1 MKSTTRILLVAG
13 FGFISSF
20 AHAGMGYVSDNSD
33 SVVRTGFG
41 DCVHTTRWSEEVA
54 VAKCEPAIVAARD
67 AAKLAAV
74 EVIIVKELKPVRL
87 ETEVLFAF
95 DGADLTADGHV
106 RLNAVLGSLT
116 AADLKDEKIRI
127 TGHTDEIGDDSYN
140 LELSRKR
147 ATAVHDYLVSRGV
160 VPGFIETSGVGE
172 ADPVVI
178 CEGKRGAALINC
190 LAPNRRAVVELSAME
205 LIEVEKELSTGQ

>member
-87 ETEVLFAF
+87 ETEVLFA
-95 DGADLTADGHV
+95 LV

-127 TGHTDEIGDDSYN
+127 TGHTDEVGDDSYN

-205 LIEVEKELSTGQ
+205 LVEVEKEVSVSQ